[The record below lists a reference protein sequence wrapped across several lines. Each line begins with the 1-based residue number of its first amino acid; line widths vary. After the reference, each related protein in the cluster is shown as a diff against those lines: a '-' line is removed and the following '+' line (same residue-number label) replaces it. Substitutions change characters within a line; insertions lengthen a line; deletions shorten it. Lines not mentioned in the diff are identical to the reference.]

1 MTAGL
6 KFPNPHTS
14 IPTPQTWNQPGGW
27 AGGWITPP
35 PAESLFYF
43 AFRFLPCTGR
53 LVRRHTSPSASR
65 VLVGAMKEGEGKG
78 GRWPGRRPDARNMFC
93 PRVCASKH
101 LAVRIPARPAGQRP
115 CFFFGFV
122 RVLYLGTWCSGRR
135 ALGQISGA
143 ATINQIIRANQVGGR
158 DRRLATH
165 HAAHGRLTLG
175 LATRPA
181 SPGLTLMG
189 SGPRGARPAQP
200 VRPSFLCFDP
210 FLWVSG
216 RTLFRL
222 SSSHRPRP
230 GPAASRGDTVAYCIP
245 EYNVRE

>member
-1 MTAGL
+1 MRETCFVPECVL
-6 KFPNPHTS
+6 RN
-14 IPTPQTWNQPGGW
+14 TWQSAFLRGQP
-27 AGGWITPP
+27 
-35 PAESLFYF
+35 
-43 AFRFLPCTGR
+43 
-53 LVRRHTSPSASR
+53 ASDR
-65 VLVGAMKEGEGKG
+65 V
-78 GRWPGRRPDARNMFC
+78 
-93 PRVCASKH
+93 
-101 LAVRIPARPAGQRP
+101 
-115 CFFFGFV
+115 FFGFV